1 MIKVKKIFI
10 TAAIIILIISPE
22 IYSQNSRVVYFME
35 VPQNHLLNPAIKPA
49 TLFYLGLPA
58 VSGVYAGLG
67 NNFIALNDI
76 LIPGLKSD
84 QIFTFQSNNFKLDQ
98 LAGKLK
104 DNNTI
109 TSEGSLQLLGLG
121 IPVGKNYSIFFD
133 VNDKITAKAI
143 FPKQLMDLYVT
154 GPADFMNKTIDI
166 SNVKLTGQYYRE
178 YGLGFSGN
186 VIKNLRIGAKF
197 KILSGIASVSLDN
210 KQFSLK
216 VNSDSSQ
223 TVTTNAT
230 LGISGQQTLS
240 RIFEGTGNFTTFLS
254 DYILNPVINSGIAF
268 DLGAIYNLGKM
279 FTFSASITD
288 LGYINWTSELKS
300 YSSQKTFKLQG
311 ITIADVTSQNFS
323 IDEMIGALKDSLKK
337 NFIANDSPQ
346 PFRTN
351 LPATILAGG
360 SINLVPFFSFG
371 VLSESR
377 IYAGN
382 LKQSFIFSGNFY
394 AGRILSASLSYTLA
408 NSSYNNL
415 GLGMAVK
422 AGPVQIYLI
431 ADKIPLSW
439 DKVYFQNSGTNT
451 YNGVNMPSNL
461 SMLSLQAGVNIVFGR
476 PVNKKTDKPML
487 VEEK

>member
-1 MIKVKKIFI
+1 
-10 TAAIIILIISPE
+10 
-22 IYSQNSRVVYFME
+22 
-35 VPQNHLLNPAIKPA
+35 
-49 TLFYLGLPA
+49 
-58 VSGVYAGLG
+58 
-67 NNFIALNDI
+67 
-76 LIPGLKSD
+76 
-84 QIFTFQSNNFKLDQ
+84 
-98 LAGKLK
+98 
-104 DNNTI
+104 
-109 TSEGSLQLLGLG
+109 
-121 IPVGKNYSIFFD
+121 
-133 VNDKITAKAI
+133 
-143 FPKQLMDLYVT
+143 
-154 GPADFMNKTIDI
+154 
-166 SNVKLTGQYYRE
+166 
-178 YGLGFSGN
+178 
-186 VIKNLRIGAKF
+186 
-197 KILSGIASVSLDN
+197 
-210 KQFSLK
+210 
-216 VNSDSSQ
+216 
-223 TVTTNAT
+223 
-230 LGISGQQTLS
+230 
-240 RIFEGTGNFTTFLS
+240 
-254 DYILNPVINSGIAF
+254 
-268 DLGAIYNLGKM
+268 
-279 FTFSASITD
+279 
-288 LGYINWTSELKS
+288 
-300 YSSQKTFKLQG
+300 
-311 ITIADVTSQNFS
+311 
-323 IDEMIGALKDSLKK
+323 MIGALKDSLKK

-422 AGPVQIYLI
+422 AGPVQIYMI